1 MKKQLTILFLLLLQS
16 CLAITIYAQGGTW
29 TWISGSS
36 NLNSLGV
43 YGTQGVPSVNNHP
56 PGVYE
61 TCEWKDKQG
70 NFWIY
75 GGIDFYSDLW
85 KFNPTTLEWTWIK
98 GNGFKNQVPIY
109 GTKGVA
115 NFSNTPG
122 LIGFAATTWVD
133 TSGNFWLFGGGYS
146 SNALWKYELSTNMW
160 TWVSGSTNTNAYGI
174 YGIKGIPSIF
184 NSPGIR
190 QETCSGWT
198 DSLDCLWLFG
208 GKGNGASSYGS
219 LNDLWK
225 FNITNGEWTWMAGD
239 LIVNVLSIYGI
250 KGVSNFN
257 NNPGG
262 RWSYTK
268 WKNMNGDFWI
278 FGGGEFQ
285 DVKNDVWK
293 FQPALNEW
301 VWMNGSTSVNSTGN
315 YNISCLLSAFDLPF
329 SRIENRSS
337 ITDNCG
343 RFWTFAGFR
352 NNNNSAL
359 NDLWIFDPQQL
370 KWVLLSGY
378 NLTNQS
384 GSYGILGIPS
394 LNNQPASR
402 G

>member
-1 MKKQLTILFLLLLQS
+1 
-16 CLAITIYAQGGTW
+16 
-29 TWISGSS
+29 
-36 NLNSLGV
+36 
-43 YGTQGVPSVNNHP
+43 
-56 PGVYE
+56 
-61 TCEWKDKQG
+61 
-70 NFWIY
+70 
-75 GGIDFYSDLW
+75 
-85 KFNPTTLEWTWIK
+85 
-98 GNGFKNQVPIY
+98 
-109 GTKGVA
+109 
-115 NFSNTPG
+115 
-122 LIGFAATTWVD
+122 
-133 TSGNFWLFGGGYS
+133 
-146 SNALWKYELSTNMW
+146 
-160 TWVSGSTNTNAYGI
+160 
-174 YGIKGIPSIF
+174 
-184 NSPGIR
+184 
-190 QETCSGWT
+190 
-198 DSLDCLWLFG
+198 
-208 GKGNGASSYGS
+208 
-219 LNDLWK
+219 
-225 FNITNGEWTWMAGD
+225 
-239 LIVNVLSIYGI
+239 
-250 KGVSNFN
+250 
-257 NNPGG
+257 
-262 RWSYTK
+262 
-268 WKNMNGDFWI
+268 MNGDFWI